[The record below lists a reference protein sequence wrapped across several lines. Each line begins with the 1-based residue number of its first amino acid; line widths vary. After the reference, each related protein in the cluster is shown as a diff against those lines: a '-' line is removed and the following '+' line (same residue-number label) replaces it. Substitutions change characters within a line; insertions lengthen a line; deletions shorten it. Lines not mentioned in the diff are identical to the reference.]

1 MRITKRVFQENK
13 VRQIFW
19 KVNISYP
26 LIRTRTRVYQGG
38 KKCSFFGKFDG
49 LCFLERPVSR
59 FALLLFYRRFL
70 IDKIRFQILFLE
82 ETWTCLAFAF
92 FGLLTFENCFSNK
105 ILCSWLN
112 ILRNST
118 TFSYLF
124 ANKSIEFRINRFY
137 KLGRF
142 SFIMKF
148 MVIFVRKYDQI
159 FQWFEHFIFF
169 IFLFAIFRS
178 SLNNIFTFSLLYLVL
193 QVTLK
198 EVNRYISLT
207 QNFQG

>member
-1 MRITKRVFQENK
+1 MVF
-13 VRQIFW
+13 
-19 KVNISYP
+19 
-26 LIRTRTRVYQGG
+26 T
-38 KKCSFFGKFDG
+38 
-49 LCFLERPVSR
+49 
-59 FALLLFYRRFL
+59 
-70 IDKIRFQILFLE
+70 
-82 ETWTCLAFAF
+82 F

-112 ILRNST
+112 ILRNSA

-124 ANKSIEFRINRFY
+124 ANKSTEFRINRFY
-137 KLGRF
+137 ILGRF

-148 MVIFVRKYDQI
+148 MVIFVRKHDQI

-207 QNFQG
+207 QNFQRQFIFFVGWVCFVLLLLMWSCSIASFFFCFLNIYFLFWLKSCPWWQECSFTLENTFPYVMLGKQHCVKYRNFT